1 MQIKLYFAK
10 QKTGS
15 CCFMQINVSPHHVN
29 LSFFF
34 LNWLTFTSYW
44 IPGLHCFAALHIGK
58 SKTWE
63 KTTETAFRKC
73 SSNRCSMKLS
83 KTHRKITV
91 PEPHLNIVAGLQPA
105 SFLRKR
111 PWHRCF
117 PFTPL
122 NSFKFS
128 GPRKFSW
135 PFNHN
140 LWKKAILGHDT
151 SFKLVEQYLTRKI
164 CSFMCVCVYVHPLSI
179 KIHFFPLPSPF
190 IATLVW
196 STKPF

>member
-1 MQIKLYFAK
+1 MRKSFA
-10 QKTGS
+10 TL
-15 CCFMQINVSPHHVN
+15 HVE
-29 LSFFF
+29 
-34 LNWLTFTSYW
+34 
-44 IPGLHCFAALHIGK
+44 

-73 SSNRCSMKLS
+73 SSNRCSTKLS

-91 PEPHLNIVAGLQPA
+91 SESYLNIVAGLQPA

-117 PFTPL
+117 LVIALDT
-122 NSFKFS
+122 FKFS
-128 GPRKFSW
+128 GARKFSW
-135 PFNHN
+135 PFNQN
-140 LWKKAILGHDT
+140 LWKKVILGHDT
-151 SFKLVEQYLTRKI
+151 SFKLVQQYLTRKI
-164 CSFMCVCVYVHPLSI
+164 CSFMCVCLRPSTFHYV
-179 KIHFFPLPSPF
+179 HFFPLPSPS